1 MSNGFALS
9 KGFLPLLVD
18 PWPELN
24 NATPSVQLHYR
35 ALSPNTGCSAPA
47 LRFGTL
53 ILMGTSHLDF
63 SLRIGAQVPT
73 FRARAQ
79 LSFTPPSCRMSSGQQ
94 SGRPPDLSRV
104 NDFSPV
110 STSSIRFRHVISG
123 LLALVS
129 LSHTS
134 RDQVPPFPQRSPPRL
149 LTDAACGGLKPAP
162 DGRLRRTYLHLS
174 HSSAPSCVGAFVAH
188 SRPHNEQSDVP
199 DAPTR
204 GRVRRARGYLAV
216 AKEDLL
222 AEFLP
227 RWG

>member
-24 NATPSVQLHYR
+24 NATPLVQLHYR

-79 LSFTPPSCRMSSGQQ
+79 LSFTRL
-94 SGRPPDLSRV
+94 RLYAFD
-104 NDFSPV
+104 
-110 STSSIRFRHVISG
+110 TSSAVCSRS
-123 LLALVS
+123 S
-129 LSHTS
+129 L
-134 RDQVPPFPQRSPPRL
+134 
-149 LTDAACGGLKPAP
+149 
-162 DGRLRRTYLHLS
+162 
-174 HSSAPSCVGAFVAH
+174 
-188 SRPHNEQSDVP
+188 
-199 DAPTR
+199 
-204 GRVRRARGYLAV
+204 
-216 AKEDLL
+216 
-222 AEFLP
+222 
-227 RWG
+227 

>member
-1 MSNGFALS
+1 
-9 KGFLPLLVD
+9 LLVG

-24 NATPSVQLHYR
+24 NATPSVRPHYR
-35 ALSPNTGCSAPA
+35 TLSPNTGCSAPV
-47 LRFGTL
+47 LHLGTL
-53 ILMGTSHLDF
+53 ILMGASHLDF

-129 LSHTS
+129 LSYT
-134 RDQVPPFPQRSPPRL
+134 
-149 LTDAACGGLKPAP
+149 
-162 DGRLRRTYLHLS
+162 
-174 HSSAPSCVGAFVAH
+174 
-188 SRPHNEQSDVP
+188 
-199 DAPTR
+199 
-204 GRVRRARGYLAV
+204 
-216 AKEDLL
+216 
-222 AEFLP
+222 
-227 RWG
+227 

>member
-110 STSSIRFRHVISG
+110 STSHQRF
-123 LLALVS
+123 A
-129 LSHTS
+129 
-134 RDQVPPFPQRSPPRL
+134 
-149 LTDAACGGLKPAP
+149 
-162 DGRLRRTYLHLS
+162 
-174 HSSAPSCVGAFVAH
+174 
-188 SRPHNEQSDVP
+188 
-199 DAPTR
+199 
-204 GRVRRARGYLAV
+204 RARLSEPYLTGSSPAFS
-216 AKEDLL
+216 ATLTTPAFDRRSL
-222 AEFLP
+222 
-227 RWG
+227 RWFEACP

>member
-1 MSNGFALS
+1 M
-9 KGFLPLLVD
+9 LVG

-24 NATPSVQLHYR
+24 NATPSVRPHYR
-35 ALSPNTGCSAPA
+35 TLSPNTGCSAPV
-47 LRFGTL
+47 LHLGTL
-53 ILMGTSHLDF
+53 ILMGASHLDF

-129 LSHTS
+129 LSYT
-134 RDQVPPFPQRSPPRL
+134 
-149 LTDAACGGLKPAP
+149 
-162 DGRLRRTYLHLS
+162 
-174 HSSAPSCVGAFVAH
+174 
-188 SRPHNEQSDVP
+188 
-199 DAPTR
+199 
-204 GRVRRARGYLAV
+204 
-216 AKEDLL
+216 
-222 AEFLP
+222 
-227 RWG
+227 